1 MPDRPD
7 TISGARAGAGWAA
20 GAGLAV
26 TAVVALSLTAS
37 LVGVFYD
44 DGIYLALARSLA
56 GGHGYRLLYLPGAP
70 GAVTY
75 PLGYPLFLAALWKL
89 FPSFPANVM
98 LFKAANAVLLGLFAA
113 LLVLYLRKRV
123 VRSELGLAV
132 LVAVAAT
139 AVPLVT
145 VATVLFAE
153 PLFLVLLVAA
163 CWAGDA
169 ARRAATP
176 RSAWGLA
183 GLAGLLAGAAAMT
196 RSVGSVVLFGVIVS
210 LLVVRRP
217 RAALVAVAAG
227 AVCLAPWL
235 AWAAGHHG
243 DADPILVASYGTY
256 TDLLAQAGW
265 TWLSPASILDLLAP
279 LAAVA
284 LAPFHGWLRFYLGV
298 PALILTVAGFAPL
311 LQRAPSLG
319 WSLAAYLVIVLLWPY
334 GPDRFLWAVWPFL
347 VLTFALGVERSW
359 ARLAPAA
366 PALRSVGRGCVALVA
381 VVVLF
386 GYGFFQ
392 VRGYAR
398 ADAGA
403 LQRGISATMGEILP
417 WIREATPPE
426 AVVAGEDEA
435 LLWLY
440 TGRRAVPNYVWRH
453 RGRGA
458 ESLGP
463 DSLRAW
469 FDRAGVTAAVLTG
482 PGSDA
487 AATMNDVLSRFP
499 GYLRVARVWPGSVLA
514 FTVNRTS
521 AGSGRAGGAA
531 P

>member
-7 TISGARAGAGWAA
+7 AIPAARTGPAWAA
-20 GAGLAV
+20 AAGLAV
-26 TAVVALSLTAS
+26 AAVVALSLTGS

-75 PLGYPLFLAALWKL
+75 PFGYPLFLAALWKL
-89 FPSFPANVM
+89 YPSFPANVA
-98 LFKAANAVLLGLFAA
+98 LFKAANAALLGLFAA
-113 LLVLYLRKRV
+113 SLVLYLRGRV
-123 VRSELGLAV
+123 VRSDLRLAI
-132 LVAVAAT
+132 LVVAAAT

-176 RSAWGLA
+176 PAAWGLA
-183 GLAGLLAGAAAMT
+183 ALAGLLAGAAALT
-196 RSVGSVVLFGVIVS
+196 RSVGIVVLFGVIVS

-217 RAALVAVAAG
+217 RAALVAAAGG

-235 AWAAGHHG
+235 VWAARHHG

-256 TDLLAQAGW
+256 TDLIAQAGW
-265 TWLSPASILDLLAP
+265 AWLSPASVVDLLSP

-311 LQRAPSLG
+311 LHRAPSLG
-319 WSLAAYLVIVLLWPY
+319 WSLVAYLVIVLLWPY
-334 GPDRFLWAVWPFL
+334 GPDRFLWAVWPLL
-347 VLTFALGVERSW
+347 VLAFALGMERSW

-366 PALRSVGRGCVALVA
+366 PALRSVGRWCLALVA
-381 VVVLF
+381 AVVLF

-398 ADAGA
+398 GDAGA
-403 LQRGISATMGEILP
+403 VQRGISATMGEILP

-440 TGRRAVPNYVWRH
+440 TGRHAVPNYVWRH

-469 FDRAGVTAAVLTG
+469 FDRARVTEAVLTG

-487 AATMNDVLSRFP
+487 APTINELLSRFP
-499 GYLRVARVWPGSVLA
+499 GYLRVARVWPASVLA
-514 FTVNRTS
+514 FTVDRAAGRGRT
-521 AGSGRAGGAA
+521 GGTA